1 MFKILLVDDNRNF
14 RTCLAI
20 GLRRE
25 GYEVEV
31 FGNPIEAFD
40 RLQQS
45 RFDVLLTDLRMP
57 YINGYEL
64 ARLAGRH
71 QPSLHIVLLSA
82 YDFKEYIPEEQNDSA
97 YIRLSK
103 PFEMNALLAILSRIA
118 LEHLEPTPT
127 N

>member
-25 GYEVEV
+25 GYEVEA

-57 YINGYEL
+57 YLNGYEL

-71 QPSLHIVLLSA
+71 QPTLRVVLLSA
-82 YDFKEYIPEEQNDSA
+82 YDFREYIPKDGITSE
-97 YIRLSK
+97 YIKLSK
-103 PFEMNALLAILSRIA
+103 PFEMSALLAVLSRIA